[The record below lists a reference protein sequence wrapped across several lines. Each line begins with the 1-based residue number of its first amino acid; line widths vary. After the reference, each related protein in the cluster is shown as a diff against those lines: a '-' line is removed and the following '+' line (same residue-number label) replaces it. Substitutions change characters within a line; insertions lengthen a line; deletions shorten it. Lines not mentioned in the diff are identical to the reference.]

1 MSPGATFDR
10 IYHAL
15 KAELGSGLPGAGEQ
29 LEPGVLADQ
38 LNASITPVRD
48 ALHRLVGEGLVE
60 APRGDGFRTPL
71 VTEIGLRN
79 LYRWHGAM
87 VELAARAPPHGLDQ
101 AEPQAAGMVERT
113 EQLFLSIAAWSGN
126 PEHVAAVARAGERL
140 RPARRAELALL
151 PNAEQELGEI
161 AGAAGASDRAKLRVL
176 IGRYHRSRE
185 RLVDRIV
192 SMLHRAG

>member
-15 KAELGSGLPGAGEQ
+15 KDELGTGRLGAGEQ
-29 LEPGVLADQ
+29 LEPAALASA

-71 VTEIGLRN
+71 VTEIGLRS

-87 VELAARAPPHGLDQ
+87 AELAARAPSHGLGQ
-101 AEPQAAGMVERT
+101 AEREAEDIVERT
-113 EQLFLSIAAWSGN
+113 EQLFLSIAGWSAN

-140 RPARRAELALL
+140 RPARQAELAILTDSG
-151 PNAEQELGEI
+151 EELGEI
-161 AGAAGASDRAKLRVL
+161 ASASGDRDHGKLRVL
-176 IGRYHRSRE
+176 IRRYHRSRE

-192 SMLHRAG
+192 GILHRAG